1 MSNTPEFLALRRR
14 LADWSDT
21 HLEEACAFVKTYG
34 EVMMSRELGNA
45 QLHGLANL
53 ARNVPEYLEFTKF
66 LQHQATKAERA
77 GKVKMQQFWQALK
90 AKFDSFHGEAERL
103 AQGLSREQT
112 VDAIH
117 RRLVLFFVQ
126 HVIAESLVRS
136 NPA

>member
-1 MSNTPEFLALRRR
+1 MSNSAGFLELRRR
-14 LADWSDT
+14 LARWRDM
-21 HLEEACAFVKTYG
+21 HLEEASAFVKTYA

-77 GKVKMQQFWQALK
+77 GKVKIQQFWLALK
-90 AKFDSFHGEAERL
+90 TKFDSFRGEAEKL
-103 AQGLSREQT
+103 AQGLSREQSA
-112 VDAIH
+112 DEIH

-136 NPA
+136 NK